1 MLVFLIMCLLYQR
14 LSLFFLRDKRNI
26 RYRAL
31 GNTGRVLMMKGKYNR
46 ALDMW
51 VPPSD
56 GNDVVNSMSL
66 YISLLLALFRSSMQV
81 HQKSTTLYHTP
92 GDGLFVPRDRKLFP
106 DAEQFSQLQRSRS
119 QVAKSRRGVWERTA
133 TAPGMRISGVGRR

>member
-46 ALDMW
+46 ALDM
-51 VPPSD
+51 
-56 GNDVVNSMSL
+56 
-66 YISLLLALFRSSMQV
+66 
-81 HQKSTTLYHTP
+81 
-92 GDGLFVPRDRKLFP
+92 
-106 DAEQFSQLQRSRS
+106 
-119 QVAKSRRGVWERTA
+119 
-133 TAPGMRISGVGRR
+133 